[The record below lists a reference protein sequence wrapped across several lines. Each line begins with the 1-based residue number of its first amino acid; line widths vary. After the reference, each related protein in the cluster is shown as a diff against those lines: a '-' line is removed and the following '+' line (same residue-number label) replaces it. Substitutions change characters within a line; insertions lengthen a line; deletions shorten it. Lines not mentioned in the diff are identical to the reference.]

1 MLSTKLV
8 LIALALAAGLVASDT
23 ASIAPDDVI
32 PEADNAPL
40 SSKVAASPAKPGLE
54 VNG

>member
-1 MLSTKLV
+1 MMKKT
-8 LIALALAAGLVASDT
+8 SDT
-23 ASIAPDDVI
+23 TSIAPDSVI
-32 PEADNAPL
+32 LEVDNAPL